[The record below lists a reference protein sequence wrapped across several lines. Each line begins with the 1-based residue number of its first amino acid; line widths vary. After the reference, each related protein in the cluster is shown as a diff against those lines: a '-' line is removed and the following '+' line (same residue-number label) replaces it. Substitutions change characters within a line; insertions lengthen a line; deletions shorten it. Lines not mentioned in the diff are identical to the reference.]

1 MSGVTLRPYQA
12 ALVSDIR
19 GAFSRHRR
27 VLAVAPTGAG
37 KTATFA
43 YIATATANK
52 GNTVIIV
59 AHRAEIVEQIGV
71 ALDRMGVR
79 HGRIQP
85 GRVRTGDPIQVAMI
99 QTLARRLDKVP
110 QPSLL
115 VIDEAHHGVAGSW
128 KTVTN
133 EWAKAK
139 ILGVTATPRRLDG
152 KGLAAAFDEM
162 LIGPSMADL
171 IRDGFLAGYDYL
183 APPQK
188 ADLSGVRMSMGD
200 FAINEVAEIMDKQ
213 AITGDAVSHYRKHL
227 NGRPAIAFCVTV
239 AHAEH
244 VAQQFNDAGFRAAS
258 VDGTMDK
265 SERRS
270 RIEAI
275 GNGGLQVL
283 TSCELISEGVD
294 VPVVAG
300 AILLRPTKSV
310 GAFLQQCGRV
320 LRPKPD
326 GSRAVILDH
335 VGNVHNHGMPCAS
348 REWSLSIKPK
358 KSSPA
363 LMATCKA
370 CFKVF
375 IVSPGWKDGQAQC
388 GDEPGCVF
396 AGLVSEKKAPEQIAG
411 ELETMLA
418 SPEWTRGISLTGAK
432 GPEWFRLLRLADS
445 IEKLREIG
453 VARGYKASWAWTVQN
468 SRRQRVTE
476 GRDADI
482 PFTPDPPPPPRSIPA
497 FVAAAPVRIESMFD
511 DVVDA

>member
-1 MSGVTLRPYQA
+1 MSGVVLRPYQDK
-12 ALVSDIR
+12 LVTDIR
-19 GAFSRHRR
+19 AAFASHRR

-43 YIATATANK
+43 YIATATAKK
-52 GNTVIIV
+52 GNSVVIV
-59 AHRAEIVEQIGV
+59 AHRAEIVEQIGI

-79 HGRIQP
+79 HGCIQP
-85 GRVRTGDPIQVAMI
+85 GRTRTADPVQVAMI
-99 QTLARRLDKVP
+99 QTLARRLDKIP

-115 VIDEAHHGVAGSW
+115 VVDEAHHGVAGSW
-128 KTVTN
+128 AMVTK
-133 EWAKAK
+133 EWTKAK
-139 ILGVTATPRRLDG
+139 ILGVTAVPRRLDG

-188 ADLSGVRMSMGD
+188 ADLSNVRMAMGD
-200 FAINEVAEIMDKQ
+200 FAISEVAEIMDKQ

-227 NGRPAIAFCVTV
+227 GGRPAIAFCVTV

-244 VAQQFNDAGFRAAS
+244 VAQQFSEAGFRAAS
-258 VDGTMDK
+258 VDGAMDK
-265 SERRS
+265 AERRR

-275 GNGGLQVL
+275 GNGSLQIL

-300 AILLRPTKSV
+300 AILLRPTKSL
-310 GAFLQQCGRV
+310 GMHLQQCGRV

-348 REWSLSIKPK
+348 REWSLAIKPK
-358 KSSPA
+358 KSTPA
-363 LMATCKA
+363 PMATCKA
-370 CFKVF
+370 CFQVF
-375 IVSPGWKDGQAQC
+375 AVSPGWKDDHAAC
-388 GDEPGCVF
+388 DDEPDCVF
-396 AGLVSEKKAPEQIAG
+396 AGSTAEKKPPEQIAG
-411 ELETMLA
+411 ELEAVTT
-418 SPEWTRGISLTGAK
+418 SPEWSRGISLTGAK
-432 GPEWFRLLRLADS
+432 GQDWFRLLRLADT

-453 VARGYKASWAWTVQN
+453 IARGYKASWAWTMQN
-468 SRRQRVTE
+468 NRRQRVAAPP
-476 GRDADI
+476 DADM
-482 PFTPDPPPPPRSIPA
+482 PFAPDPSPAPRAPAFSPPPR
-497 FVAAAPVRIESMFD
+497 VRVEAMFD
-511 DVVDA
+511 DVIEA